1 MFHHMTI
8 LRSDG
13 SENTSEWEEQDI
25 AGPLCFQGDYITKGQ
40 SLPRI
45 EGGDLVVLHDTGGYT
60 HALYSRL
67 KFNIFNILNINFNI
81 FNIFNIPNPHN
92 LTS

>member
-13 SENTSEWEEQDI
+13 SENTSNWEEQDI
-25 AGPLCFQGDYITKGQ
+25 AGPLCFQGDYITKSQ
-40 SLPRI
+40 NLPRI

-60 HALYSRL
+60 HALYSRFRKCDL
-67 KFNIFNILNINFNI
+67 KATIAGRVVVENYIRY
-81 FNIFNIPNPHN
+81 
-92 LTS
+92 